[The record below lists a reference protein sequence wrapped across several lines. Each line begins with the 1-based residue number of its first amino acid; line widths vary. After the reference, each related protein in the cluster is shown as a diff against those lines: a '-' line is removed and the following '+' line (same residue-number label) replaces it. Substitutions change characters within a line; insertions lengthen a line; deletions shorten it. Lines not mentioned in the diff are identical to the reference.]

1 MFLRVLLTACLM
13 QATVALAAPIGSSF
27 TYQGEL
33 QDNGAPA
40 SGTYDLQAEL
50 FDAASGGTMVG
61 GPIIAED
68 VIVNDGVFSVELDFG
83 ASPFLGDLVWLEI
96 GVRDGA
102 SGGGFTGLLPRQK
115 ITPAPYAQLADRV
128 PQDAISD
135 FEIQDNSVGSD
146 DIANVTRTLVFDANG
161 MGSGPPEASDGLV
174 FSNTFNGL
182 TCCTNLVIKRPR
194 DWDGVSSITVELF
207 TRGST
212 TGTDRFFI
220 RPRDYNDG
228 DPVLDTAGVPSGT
241 RNFTANLQFRV
252 FTVTLSAAS
261 LPKEWWYLV
270 IQRDTTGGTNTGD
283 IRLLSV
289 AVSYTAVR

>member
-1 MFLRVLLTACLM
+1 MLRRVLFAFCLL
-13 QATVALAAPIGSSF
+13 QASAVLAQIGSSF

-33 QDNGAPA
+33 QDGGAPA
-40 SGTYDLQAEL
+40 NGTYDLQFEL
-50 FDAASGGTMVG
+50 FDAASVGTMVG
-61 GPIIAED
+61 GPLISED
-68 VIVNDGVFSVELDFG
+68 VIVNDGVFTVELDFG
-83 ASPFLGDLVWLEI
+83 PFPFVGDLVWLEI

-102 SGGGFTGLLPRQK
+102 SSGGFTGLLPRQK
-115 ITPAPYAQLADRV
+115 ITPVPYAQMADRV
-128 PQDAISD
+128 PQDSISE
-135 FEIQDNSVGSD
+135 FEIQDNTIGSD

-182 TCCTNLVIKRPR
+182 TCCTNLVIKRPQ
-194 DWDGVSSITVELF
+194 DWDGSSAITVELF

-220 RPRDYNDG
+220 RPRDYDDG
-228 DPVLDTAGVPSGT
+228 DPVLDTAGVASAT
-241 RNFTANLQFRV
+241 RNFTSDLQFRT
-252 FTVTLSAAS
+252 FTVSLSAAS
-261 LPKEWWYLV
+261 LPKQWWYLV
-270 IQRDTTGGTNTGD
+270 IQRDTTSGTNTGD